1 MNNTNRVVSNTEF
14 DERVKAVKKK
24 HLRAIHERLH
34 DLTALKLS
42 WEDRGIANSHASQ
55 HSKISHRIPV
65 EIVVFDTASI
75 MSNLCIDNE
84 FDFWNALLRGSSDPV
99 FDRLSID
106 RMCDDNDIPEIVED
120 ILSKI
125 RRLSD
130 EPDNSGDSLSIL
142 LEKILR
148 EKWFGESDKHI
159 EDVLGVFYCCDDIR
173 IELYTQVIAYYSIIL
188 DVPCEWLAV
197 VVLIHEQAHAYT
209 MAGFDISG
217 SRGELLCSHY
227 DKYIIEGLAQ
237 YYTEAVCG
245 QLEKFLPGVSEAF
258 FRLRAGQSEPYTD
271 YQKWMGSGI
280 FDHERVRK
288 ALIEYRNYATRTY
301 NGFLNTLRP

>member
-1 MNNTNRVVSNTEF
+1 MNNTNRVVSNKEF
-14 DERVKAVKKK
+14 DERVKAVTTK

-42 WEDRGIANSHASQ
+42 WEDKRKTPNQSSPHSKASQ
-55 HSKISHRIPV
+55 RIPV
-65 EIVVFDTASI
+65 DIVVFDTATLL
-75 MSNLCIDNE
+75 NKLGIDYE
-84 FDFWNALLRGSSDPV
+84 FDFWYALLRGFSDPV

-106 RMCDDNDIPEIVED
+106 HMCDDNGIPVAAEG

-130 EPDNSGDSLSIL
+130 EFENSYDDLSVFL
-142 LEKILR
+142 GKILR
-148 EKWFGESDKHI
+148 EEWFGESNKHV
-159 EDVLGVFYCCDDIR
+159 EDLLGVFFSCEDIR
-173 IELYTQVIAYYSIIL
+173 IELYAQVIAFYSIIL
-188 DVPCEWLAV
+188 GVSSELLAV

-217 SRGELLCSHY
+217 NRGRLLCSFY
-227 DKYIIEGLAQ
+227 DKYVIEGLAQ

-245 QLEKFLPGVSEAF
+245 QLENSITGVSDAF
-258 FRLRAGQSEPYTD
+258 FKLRAGQREPYTD
-271 YQKWMGSGI
+271 YQQWMGSGV

-288 ALIEYRNYATRTY
+288 ELMLYRGSVSSLEPALW
-301 NGFLNTLRP
+301 

>member
-14 DERVKAVKKK
+14 DERVKAVKTKY
-24 HLRAIHERLH
+24 LRAIHERLH

-42 WEDRGIANSHASQ
+42 CEDRGIANSHASQ
-55 HSKISHRIPV
+55 HSKISHRIHV
-65 EIVVFDTASI
+65 GIVVFETARI
-75 MSNLCIDNE
+75 MSNLAIDNE

-106 RMCDDNDIPEIVED
+106 SMCDDNDIPEIVEE

-125 RRLSD
+125 RRLSN
-130 EPDNSGDSLSIL
+130 ESKSSGDLLSVF

-148 EKWFGESDKHI
+148 EKWFGESDKHV
-159 EDVLGVFYCCDDIR
+159 EDVLGVFYSCDDIR
-173 IELYTQVIAYYSIIL
+173 IELYAQVIAYYSIIL
-188 DVPCEWLAV
+188 DVPCELLAV

-217 SRGELLCSHY
+217 SRGELLCTYY

-245 QLEKFLPGVSEAF
+245 QLENSLPGVSDSF
-258 FRLRAGQSEPYTD
+258 FRLRAGQREPYTD
-271 YQKWMGSGI
+271 YQQWMGSGV

-288 ALIEYRNYATRTY
+288 ALIEYRGNASRTY
-301 NGFLNTLRP
+301 NVFLNSLRP